1 MCGAFMP
8 IIEKRWCMA
17 VLLSMVACLCGCIE
31 VEQRVR
37 VHDDGSVSLK
47 ATMKIDPQYEAMVLP
62 AMKEEFKKLPPGARI
77 DFSQRIDGKAAI
89 LIEAEGAA
97 AADMLKQDGST
108 TITVS
113 DGGFMK
119 KRYEYRETVKL
130 TPEIPFPRRAVISLP
145 GSIESVTGGKKTAS
159 DTVEFDQTHAKR
171 GDVFAAMS
179 TAFAFSVG
187 SGGTTAAIVASAGT
201 AAWLMPASIGSI
213 CAGLALL
220 LTGWFRSRR
229 AARRSAARS
238 IIAAQIL
245 ASAGLMPADA
255 VAALFCTECGAPN
268 AAGRKF
274 CGKCGHALG

>member
-1 MCGAFMP
+1 MP
-8 IIEKRWCMA
+8 IIEKRWCVA
-17 VLLSMVACLCGCIE
+17 VLLSTVACLCGCIE

-187 SGGTTAAIVASAGT
+187 SGGTTAADVASPGT

-238 IIAAQIL
+238 ISAAQIL